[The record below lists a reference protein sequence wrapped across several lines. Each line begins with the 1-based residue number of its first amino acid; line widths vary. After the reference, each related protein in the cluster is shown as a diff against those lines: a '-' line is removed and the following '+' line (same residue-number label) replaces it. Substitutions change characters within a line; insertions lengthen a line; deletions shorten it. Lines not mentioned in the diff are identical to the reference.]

1 LRYRGQRVGSQIVR
15 LTNIFDRRRITAGCR
30 EDMMKHRLTRRDFG
44 VGAAAT
50 GALLTSTGRFGGAR
64 AATAPIKIGSLL
76 PRSGFQALI
85 GQGCQ
90 RSVELSKKLLPD
102 MGYSFEVMD
111 ADTESKPEVARTQAE
126 KLIHEGAQ
134 ILVGAFDSGQTFAIA
149 QVAEQSGVP
158 FVINIGS
165 DPAITEQGYKFVFRN
180 FPTSVMLGTNGL
192 GGFNNL
198 FKATGQSPKTAVLMI
213 VNDTFGQSMLKGIN
227 ALMPKVGLP
236 FTIVDTIAYDPQA
249 RDLSIEVSKAKAA
262 KADIHMVVT
271 RLNDA
276 ILMVRE
282 MVKQKY
288 DTMGIIS
295 PGSPG
300 MYQTQFLKVL
310 GKYAE
315 FAITN
320 VPWLDPKQAFARN
333 FEAAFKKAYPDEGC
347 DIDAGFTFEG
357 IMICADAY
365 KRSGSVKPE
374 ALVEAL
380 KATSIKD
387 RIMLGGTIAFNE
399 KGQNVNL
406 PSATVQNRDGKPTV
420 VLPSENAELKPIF
433 PVPSWA
439 QRG

>member
-1 LRYRGQRVGSQIVR
+1 
-15 LTNIFDRRRITAGCR
+15 
-30 EDMMKHRLTRRDFG
+30 MKHRVSRRDFG
-44 VGAAAT
+44 LGAAA
-50 GALLTSTGRFGGAR
+50 GVVLLAAGGRVARAR
-64 AATAPIKIGSLL
+64 AATPIRIGSLL
-76 PRSGFQALI
+76 PRSGFEALI

-90 RSVELSKKLLPD
+90 RSIEVAKKLLPE
-102 MGYSFEVMD
+102 MGYSFEVID

-126 KLIHEGAQ
+126 KLIREGAQ

-149 QVAEQSGVP
+149 QVAEQNGVP

-180 FPTSVMLGTNGL
+180 FPTSIMLGTNGL
-192 GGFNNL
+192 SRFNDL
-198 FKATGQSPKTAVLMI
+198 FKATGTTPKTAVLMH

-227 ALMPKVGLP
+227 ALMPKLNLP
-236 FTIVDTIAYDPQA
+236 FEIVETIAYDPQA
-249 RDLSIEVSKAKAA
+249 KDLSIEVAKAKAA

-276 ILMVRE
+276 ILMTRE

-288 DTMGIIS
+288 DTMAVIS

-315 FAITN
+315 YAITN
-320 VPWLDPKQAFARN
+320 VPWLDPKQQLAHT
-333 FEAAFKKAYPDEGC
+333 FEAAFTKANPGEVC

-357 IMICADAY
+357 IVICADAY
-365 KRSGSVKPE
+365 KRAGSANPE

-387 RIMLGGTIAFNE
+387 RVMLGGTIAFNE

-406 PSATVQNRDGKPTV
+406 PSAGVQNRNGKPTV
-420 VLPSENAELKPIF
+420 VLPAENAEQKPVF
-433 PVPSWA
+433 PVPGWSK
-439 QRG
+439 RT

>member
-1 LRYRGQRVGSQIVR
+1 
-15 LTNIFDRRRITAGCR
+15 
-30 EDMMKHRLTRRDFG
+30 MKHRLDRRQFAL
-44 VGAAAT
+44 GAAAA
-50 GALLTSTGRFGGAR
+50 GATLVAGGFVGRPR
-64 AATAPIKIGSLL
+64 AAAPIKIGSLL
-76 PRSGFQALI
+76 PRSGFEALI

-90 RSVELSKKLLPD
+90 RSVELARKMLPE
-102 MGYSFEVMD
+102 MGYSFEVID

-126 KLIHEGAQ
+126 KLIRDGAQ
-134 ILVGAFDSGQTFAIA
+134 ILVGAFDSGQTYAIA
-149 QVAEQSGVP
+149 QVAEQNGIP

-165 DPAITEQGYKFVFRN
+165 DPAITEQGFKFVFRN
-180 FPTSVMLGTNGL
+180 FPTSIMLGSNGL
-192 GGFNNL
+192 GRFNDL
-198 FKATGQSPKTAVLMI
+198 FKATGTSPKTAVLMH

-227 ALMPKVGLP
+227 ALMPKLNLP
-236 FTIVDTIAYDPQA
+236 FEIVDTIAYDPQTK
-249 RDLSIEVSKAKAA
+249 DLSIEVAKAKAA

-288 DTMGIIS
+288 EPMGIIS

-315 FAITN
+315 YAVTN
-320 VPWLDPKQAFARN
+320 VPWLDPKQPLAHT
-333 FEAAFKKAYPDEGC
+333 FEAAFKKAYPDDVC

-357 IMICADAY
+357 ILICADAY
-365 KRSGSVKPE
+365 RRAGSGKPE

-380 KATSIKD
+380 KATDIKD
-387 RIMLGGTIAFNE
+387 RVMLGGAIAFNE

-406 PSATVQNRDGKPTV
+406 PSASVQNRNGKPTV
-420 VLPSENAELKPIF
+420 VLPAENAELKPVF
-433 PVPSWA
+433 PVPGWS
-439 QRG
+439 QRT